1 MNDSISARVRAIVG
15 RLAKVDREIG
25 GDDRLIEDL
34 GLSSMALVELS
45 VALESEFDLQP
56 VGGDEAPAD
65 LATVADLEKLI
76 AAAQSSATPAI

>member
-1 MNDSISARVRAIVG
+1 MNDSISTRVRAIVG

-25 GDDRLIEDL
+25 SDDRLIEDL

-56 VGGDEAPAD
+56 VDGDVAPVD
-65 LATVADLEKLI
+65 LVTVADLEKLI
-76 AAAQSSATPAI
+76 AAAQSSTAPTM